1 MSELLSNIPRQSNIK
16 RVELIFT
23 RREKEETVW
32 LEKFYNFIEHYK
44 LFEFLILIY
53 IKFLIP
59 FTLLL
64 LLYI

>member
-1 MSELLSNIPRQSNIK
+1 MSELLSNISRQSNIK

-32 LEKFYNFIEHYK
+32 LEKFDNFIEHYK

>member
-32 LEKFYNFIEHYK
+32 LEKFDNFIEHYK